1 MAVCGKGGDRA
12 RAVLSGVEIP
22 GRAEG
27 RGALA
32 PPKLSGPMKAPHRN
46 APRSAARA
54 LAGALLL
61 WSAPPFAQG
70 PPAQATPPLDREVER
85 RAFAALQALLTAPA
99 QERQPA
105 IERLAAD
112 LDLSLAAALSGALAD
127 ADAERRLRLE
137 RALGDSTAAPE
148 LLLRLLADGRSDV
161 RRSAERALA
170 ARFER
175 FAPGADLP
183 FLRGDDLP
191 EALVERLRDE
201 PLTWFELSLGEDPRL
216 NAERLSLADPGP
228 LPLLIDPG
236 LAESARRFPA
246 PPLTLRGSFDQL
258 AFEIARQAGLELVL
272 AFSAGDAP
280 GDPPRPLFLCLALEG
295 QPVGATTRE
304 LWIGWHRSLA
314 LAGPDQG
321 AAAARALCLSGSGE
335 ALELCAILAFEQGHR
350 GALSGV
356 LAAAAEGRVHPGL
369 LDPGRF
375 EALLSRAL
383 DELAGG
389 APAPL
394 ASELAAAVE
403 RFPRRGPGGADLGAL
418 VLARQGQGER
428 QQRFLLRLAGFL
440 GGGSAEL
447 DARLVGGWSAAPG
460 AAGSGLRRQALLSAA
475 AGASP
480 GFRLGPCGDPR
491 ALLPLLLR
499 GEELRR
505 LGRAGEAAGALGG
518 PADWIWIGP
527 GADPGLAT
535 LPEVL
540 RARAEGLSLRWLAS
554 RGEPAQSAA
563 RLARALAAAEA
574 TPSLE
579 ALAEAFED
587 WAADGRLAELEAL
600 VSALEDAAP
609 LELFPRIDRFVVRLG
624 LGDGARRTRL
634 QTAVLASAEPDWEAL
649 ASLAGCAEGAPSRER
664 LLAELRRCL
673 EPAEPA
679 AARPAILYTALGQGI
694 EGLRRR
700 GLDAEALRFQ
710 QAIVAACRRR
720 SDHELSRSLLSRAWP
735 PPPGLAARSLLA
747 EDWSA
752 DVP

>member
-1 MAVCGKGGDRA
+1 MSAPDRHA
-12 RAVLSGVEIP
+12 PRA
-22 GRAEG
+22 AAW
-27 RGALA
+27 ALA
-32 PPKLSGPMKAPHRN
+32 AAALLWPAPLPASG
-46 APRSAARA
+46 RSAQ
-54 LAGALLL
+54 AGA
-61 WSAPPFAQG
+61 
-70 PPAQATPPLDREVER
+70 QADREAER
-85 RAFAALQALLTAPA
+85 RALEALQALLSAPPEA
-99 QERQPA
+99 RQPA
-105 IERLAAD
+105 IERLAAE

-137 RALGDSTAAPE
+137 RALGDSSAAPE
-148 LLLRLLADGRSDV
+148 LLLRLLADGRIEV

-201 PLTWFELSLGEDPRL
+201 PLTWYELSLAEDPRI
-216 NAERLSLADPGP
+216 NFARLSLADPAP

-246 PPLTLRGSFDQL
+246 PPLTLRGSLDQL
-258 AFEIARQAGLELVL
+258 AYEIARQAGLELVL
-272 AFSAGDAP
+272 AFCAGEAP
-280 GDPPRPLFLCLALEG
+280 EDPPRPLFLCLALEG
-295 QPVGATTRE
+295 QPVGSTTRE

-321 AAAARALCLSGSGE
+321 AAAARALCSSGSGE
-335 ALELCAILAFEQGHR
+335 ALELCAVLAFDQGHQ

-356 LAAAAEGRVHPGL
+356 LAAAAEGRIHPRLLEPSRFEGL
-369 LDPGRF
+369 LG
-375 EALLSRAL
+375 RAL
-383 DELAGG
+383 DELAGS
-389 APAPL
+389 APASL

-403 RFPRRGPGGADLGAL
+403 RFPRRGTGGADLGAL
-418 VLARQGQGER
+418 VLARQGQNER
-428 QQRFLLRLAGFL
+428 QERFLLRLAGFL

-447 DARLVGGWSAAPG
+447 EARLRAAWGAAPG
-460 AAGSGLRRQALLSAA
+460 AAGSALRRQALLSAA

-480 GFRLGPCGDPR
+480 AFQLGPCGDPR

-505 LGRAGEAAGALGG
+505 LGRAGEAAGALSG
-518 PADWIWIGP
+518 PADWIWFGS
-527 GADPGLAT
+527 GADPSLAA
-535 LPEVL
+535 LPALL

-554 RGEPAQSAA
+554 FGDPRACAA
-563 RLARALAAAEA
+563 RLAGALAAAQTSEE
-574 TPSLE
+574 LDV
-579 ALAEAFED
+579 LARAFED
-587 WAADGRLAELEAL
+587 WGADGRRRELEAL

-609 LELFPRIDRFVVRLG
+609 LELFPRVDRFVVRLG
-624 LGDGARRTRL
+624 LGDGARRSRV
-634 QTAVLASAEPDWEAL
+634 QTALLASEASDWEGL
-649 ASLAGCAEGAPSRER
+649 ASLAGSAEGGLSRER
-664 LLAELRRCL
+664 LLAELRRSL
-673 EPAEPA
+673 EPGEAG
-679 AARPAILYTALGQGI
+679 AARPAALYGALGQAI
-694 EGLRRR
+694 EGLRMR

-720 SDHELSRSLLSRAWP
+720 SEHELSRSLLSRAWP
-735 PPPGLAARSLLA
+735 APPGLEARSLLA